1 MVIKLDYLQAQPN
14 IAREAGRESGPTREQ
29 KTAKTISMTLSFW
42 ALVQKIQTQKGFKD
56 YKEAIYFGMF
66 NTAKD
71 LGIES

>member
-1 MVIKLDYLQAQPN
+1 MVVIKLDYLEARPT
-14 IAREAGRESGPTREQ
+14 IAIEAGRNTKEQ

-42 ALVQKIQTQKGFKD
+42 ALVQQIQTQKGFKD
-56 YKEAIYFGMF
+56 YKEAIYFGVH

>member
-1 MVIKLDYLQAQPN
+1 MVINLDYLEALPT
-14 IAREAGRESGPTREQ
+14 IAREAGRATRET

-42 ALVQKIQTQKGFKD
+42 ALVQKIQTEKGFKD
-56 YKEAIYFGMF
+56 YKEAIYFSVY

>member
-1 MVIKLDYLQAQPN
+1 MNELDYLEATPT
-14 IAREAGRESGPTREQ
+14 IAIEAGRTTREQ

-42 ALVQKIQTQKGFKD
+42 ALVQQIQTQKGFKD
-56 YKEAIYFGMF
+56 YKEAIYFSVH